1 MANKFLSNVPLD
13 KVFWV
18 CDGRILKNINEL
30 AEAIKT
36 MSDDTF
42 AYHCNPEKN
51 DFTNWIR
58 DVVGDAGLANELSG
72 VRKREVALKKVKHRI
87 DVLKG
92 KIEEKKPR
100 KRKVRAKKTKAKKA
114 KKKRVKKKSKAKK
127 ARKKKR

>member
-18 CDGRILKNINEL
+18 CDGRILKNLSEL
-30 AEAIKT
+30 AEAMKT

-58 DVVGDAGLANELSG
+58 DIVGDAGLAGELSG
-72 VRKREVALKKVKHRI
+72 VRKREVAFKKVKHRI

-92 KIEEKKPR
+92 KIEDTKPR
-100 KRKVRAKKTKAKKA
+100 KKRVKLNKTKAKKG
-114 KKKRVKKKSKAKK
+114 KKKKVKKKSKAKK
-127 ARKKKR
+127 ARKKR

>member
-58 DVVGDAGLANELSG
+58 DVVGDADLAGELSG
-72 VRKREVALKKVKHRI
+72 VRKREVAFKKVKHRI

-92 KIEEKKPR
+92 KIEETKPR
-100 KRKVRAKKTKAKKA
+100 KKRAKSKKTKSRKARKNKIKKKSRVKKTK
-114 KKKRVKKKSKAKK
+114 KKKR
-127 ARKKKR
+127 